1 MKRIIITAAAL
12 VAAIPASLGLMGNA
26 SFAQSVPVRVP
37 AHATLL
43 PDPNRHV
50 EIGDD
55 NGGAGTHV
63 ESGDDK
69 GGAGTHVE
77 SGDDKGG
84 ASTHVESGDDKG
96 GASTHV
102 ESGDDKGGASASVSS
117 GGDKGGLNSTQMQ
130 ASNDK
135 VSTSTAGKADDGAKV
150 DVKGGT
156 DDGAGH
162 Q

>member
-43 PDPNRHV
+43 GDPSKHI

-55 NGGAGTHV
+55 NGGASAHL

-69 GGAGTHVE
+69 GGASAHLE

-84 ASTHVESGDDKG
+84 ASTHVSPGD
-96 GASTHV
+96 
-102 ESGDDKGGASASVSS
+102 
-117 GGDKGGLNSTQMQ
+117 DKGGLNSTQIE
-130 ASNDK
+130 AGNDK
-135 VSTSTAGKADDGAKV
+135 VSTSTSGKADDGAKV
-150 DVKGGT
+150 DVKGGR

>member
-43 PDPNRHV
+43 GDPSKHI

-55 NGGAGTHV
+55 NGGASAHL

-69 GGAGTHVE
+69 GGASAHLE

-84 ASTHVESGDDKG
+84 ASTHVSPGD
-96 GASTHV
+96 
-102 ESGDDKGGASASVSS
+102 
-117 GGDKGGLNSTQMQ
+117 DKGGLNSTQIE
-130 ASNDK
+130 AGNDK
-135 VSTSTAGKADDGAKV
+135 VSTSTSGKADDGAKV

-156 DDGAGH
+156 DDRAGH

>member
-43 PDPNRHV
+43 GVPSKHI
-50 EIGDD
+50 EI
-55 NGGAGTHV
+55 
-63 ESGDDK
+63 GDDK
-69 GGAGTHVE
+69 GGLTAHAE
-77 SGDDKGG
+77 PGDDKGG

-96 GASTHV
+96 GANTTQIQA
-102 ESGDDKGGASASVSS
+102 GD
-117 GGDKGGLNSTQMQ
+117 
-130 ASNDK
+130 DK
-135 VSTSTAGKADDGAKV
+135 VSTSTSGKVNNDGKL
-150 DVKGGT
+150 DVKGGS

-162 Q
+162 K

>member
-43 PDPNRHV
+43 GDPSKHI

-55 NGGAGTHV
+55 NGGASAHL
-63 ESGDDK
+63 EPGDDK
-69 GGAGTHVE
+69 GGASAHLEPGDDKGGASAHLE
-77 SGDDKGG
+77 PGDDKGG
-84 ASTHVESGDDKG
+84 ASTHVSPGD
-96 GASTHV
+96 
-102 ESGDDKGGASASVSS
+102 
-117 GGDKGGLNSTQMQ
+117 DKGGLNSTQIE
-130 ASNDK
+130 AGNDK
-135 VSTSTAGKADDGAKV
+135 VSTSTSGKADDGAKV

>member
-12 VAAIPASLGLMGNA
+12 LAAIPAILGLMGNA

-43 PDPNRHV
+43 GDQSKHV
-50 EIGDD
+50 QI
-55 NGGAGTHV
+55 
-63 ESGDDK
+63 GDDK
-69 GGAGTHVE
+69 GGLSTHLE
-77 SGDDKGG
+77 PGDDKAGSSAHAEPGDHQGG
-84 ASTHVESGDDKG
+84 ASTPVSPGD
-96 GASTHV
+96 
-102 ESGDDKGGASASVSS
+102 
-117 GGDKGGLNSTQMQ
+117 DKGGLNSTQIE
-130 ASNDK
+130 AGNGK
-135 VSTSTAGKADDGAKV
+135 VSTSTSGKVDDGAKV

>member
-50 EIGDD
+50 EI
-55 NGGAGTHV
+55 
-63 ESGDDK
+63 
-69 GGAGTHVE
+69 
-77 SGDDKGG
+77 GDDKGG

>member
-55 NGGAGTHV
+55 N
-63 ESGDDK
+63 
-69 GGAGTHVE
+69 
-77 SGDDKGG
+77 
-84 ASTHVESGDDKG
+84 G

>member
-43 PDPNRHV
+43 GDPSKHI

-55 NGGAGTHV
+55 NGGSSAHL
-63 ESGDDK
+63 ESGDDN
-69 GGAGTHVE
+69 GGSSAHLK

-84 ASTHVESGDDKG
+84 ASTHVAPRDDKG
-96 GASTHV
+96 GL
-102 ESGDDKGGASASVSS
+102 K
-117 GGDKGGLNSTQMQ
+117 STQI
-130 ASNDK
+130 AAGNDK
-135 VSTSTAGKADDGAKV
+135 VSTSTSGKADDGAKV

>member
-43 PDPNRHV
+43 GDQSKHL

-55 NGGAGTHV
+55 KGGLSTHL

-69 GGAGTHVE
+69 AGASAHLE
-77 SGDDKGG
+77 PGDDKGG
-84 ASTHVESGDDKG
+84 ASTPVAPGDDKG
-96 GASTHV
+96 S
-102 ESGDDKGGASASVSS
+102 
-117 GGDKGGLNSTQMQ
+117 LNSTQIK
-130 ASNDK
+130 AGNDK
-135 VSTSTAGKADDGAKV
+135 VSTSTSGKADDGAKV
-150 DVKGGT
+150 DVQGGT
-156 DDGAGH
+156 DNGAGH